1 MGKCRLFLCLHCSL
15 YWEMSLDLYV
25 CIAHCMG
32 KCRLTCMSALLIV
45 WRNVACLVCLHCSL
59 YGEMSLVLCLYRSL
73 YGEMSLVLCL
83 HRSLYGEMSLVL
95 CLHRS
100 LYGEMSLALFA
111 RSAPGQA
118 LSSVPNNSFVSPHT
132 SDRFPVRQ
140 LHGSRRWEEGG
151 G

>member
-1 MGKCRLFLCLHCSL
+1 MSLVLCLHCSL

-32 KCRLTCMSALLIV
+32 KCHLTCMSALLIVWVNVACFMSALLIV
-45 WRNVACLVCLHCSL
+45 WRNVACLVCLHRSL

-83 HRSLYGEMSLVL
+83 Y
-95 CLHRS
+95 RS

-140 LHGSRRWEEGG
+140 FHGSRRWEEGVG
-151 G
+151 